1 MNFTRKRDQVD
12 HLKRLL
18 TQLTDEMRQ
27 KYSQEESEGKIVEEI
42 STEGNFNKPEILRES
57 NFGEKLRKLSE
68 SQGML
73 IFLGFGLL

>member
-18 TQLTDEMRQ
+18 TQLTAEMRQ
-27 KYSQEESEGKIVEEI
+27 KYSHEESEGKIVEEI

-57 NFGEKLRKLSE
+57 IFGEKLRKLSE